1 MNMNKATAN
10 TEKKSPFAEAWKVI
24 VSFVRRDW
32 RVIVLSAT
40 VFAAASLIV
49 YFDASTTDTVASYA
63 LEDYEIGQIADRTIY
78 ARKSMSADESNPVAV
93 EEGEKIIRK
102 GFPITEQDYRKLKK
116 MAESPAYV
124 DYRAFSDNLLFL
136 MLIGALWFVL
146 FSPYLIGRTVPFKEM
161 VLEAAFFL
169 VIYAIA
175 AFGRKS
181 PMLQSVFALP
191 VVIPSAFCVL
201 LVAILFG
208 QLSSFFFSI
217 LLAFGVLSADGF
229 QIVPALFTL
238 ASCLSAARIVRNI
251 DKRIDMVFASLLLSM
266 LDVVFMVMLKV
277 IFNDNFADAVFVLP
291 GVAFNGFISGILAL
305 GFLTPFES
313 ILNTASVFRLMD
325 LSDLNS
331 PVMRRMMMTASGT
344 YNHSMVVAQLAESAC
359 KEIGANALV
368 ARVGA
373 YYHDI
378 GKMDQPEYFVENQG
392 GGENK
397 HNEINP
403 SLSVSVIRSHVKHGV
418 EKAHLLRLPQ
428 AVVDIIAEHHGNSV
442 ISYFYNEAKKTDP
455 NVNEEDFAYTGIPPT
470 TRESAVVML
479 ADTIEAA
486 CRTLDNPT
494 VPRIDKFIQTLI
506 NAKIEGHQL
515 DNSPLTF
522 RDLTGIRQSFV
533 QYLGGYYHTRV
544 KYQNQKDPDDLFSA
558 SGIEGSFGASES
570 GESSV
575 PGSDTLDEA
584 KKL

>member
-1 MNMNKATAN
+1 MNMNKAIAN

-418 EKAHLLRLPQ
+418 EKAHQLRLPQ

-442 ISYFYNEAKKTDP
+442 ISYFYNEARKIDP

-506 NAKIEGHQL
+506 NAKIEGRQL
-515 DNSPLTF
+515 DNCPLTF
-522 RDLTGIRQSFV
+522 RDLTRIRQSFV
-533 QYLGGYYHTRV
+533 QYLGGYYHNRV
-544 KYQNQKDPDDLFSA
+544 KYQNQKDPDDLSSA

-570 GESSV
+570 VESSV

>member
-10 TEKKSPFAEAWKVI
+10 TEKKAPIAEAWKVI

-32 RVIVLSAT
+32 RVIVLSAA
-40 VFAAASLIV
+40 VFAVASLIV

-181 PMLQSVFALP
+181 QMLQSVFALP

-238 ASCLSAARIVRNI
+238 ASCLSAARIVRHI

-418 EKAHLLRLPQ
+418 EKAHQLRLPQ

-506 NAKIEGHQL
+506 NAKIEGRQL
-515 DNSPLTF
+515 DNCPLTF

-533 QYLGGYYHTRV
+533 QYLGGYYHNRV
-544 KYQNQKDPDDLFSA
+544 KYQNQKDPDDLSSA

-575 PGSDTLDEA
+575 LGSDTLDEA

>member
-32 RVIVLSAT
+32 RVIVLSAV
-40 VFAAASLIV
+40 VFAAAALIV

-78 ARKSMSADESNPVAV
+78 ARKSMSADESNPVAI

-146 FSPYLIGRTVPFKEM
+146 FSPYLIGRTVQFKEM

-169 VIYAIA
+169 VVYAIA
-175 AFGRKS
+175 AFGGKS
-181 PMLQSVFALP
+181 QMLQSVYALP
-191 VVIPSAFCVL
+191 VIIPSAFCVL

-208 QLSSFFFSI
+208 QLSAFFFSI

-238 ASCLSAARIVRNI
+238 ASCLSAARIVRHI

-313 ILNTASVFRLMD
+313 MLNTASVFRLMD

-418 EKAHLLRLPQ
+418 EKAHQLRLPQ

-442 ISYFYNEAKKTDP
+442 ISYFYNEAKKSDP

-479 ADTIEAA
+479 ADTVEAA

-515 DNSPLTF
+515 DNCPLTF

-533 QYLGGYYHTRV
+533 QYLGGYYHNRV
-544 KYQNQKDPDDLFSA
+544 KYQNQKDPDDLTSA
-558 SGIEGSFGASES
+558 SGLEGSFGASAS

-575 PGSDTLDEA
+575 LGSDTLDEA
-584 KKL
+584 KKI